1 MGNRDQQL
9 ESYFKHLD
17 EAGKASAADR
27 DFFQAAKEARL
38 SVLDEGLWPSG
49 SSTAAE
55 YSAEQ
60 AAKAACVAREDIAHA
75 AIVNRL
81 ILKRLDR
88 NRNYMWAI
96 IVLLFYIAS
105 QLK

>member
-1 MGNRDQQL
+1 MAIWG
-9 ESYFKHLD
+9 
-17 EAGKASAADR
+17 GPSA
-27 DFFQAAKEARL
+27 
-38 SVLDEGLWPSG
+38 V
-49 SSTAAE
+49 

-60 AAKAACVAREDIAHA
+60 AIKAACVAREDIAHA

-96 IVLLFYIAS
+96 IALLIYIAS
-105 QLK
+105 ELK